1 VVALPYAVTGT
12 NSDGSPAIVTGF
24 PSALGQGETARMDAL
39 GISVTFRSVSAYTIL
54 IAKQDPGAY
63 LVWLAFAALIGGLAI
78 TFYLPRR
85 RIWARLRAD
94 GRLDVVGR
102 ADRHVDFNR
111 ELGRIVDRLVAARA
125 GP

>member
-1 VVALPYAVTGT
+1 
-12 NSDGSPAIVTGF
+12 
-24 PSALGQGETARMDAL
+24 
-39 GISVTFRSVSAYTIL
+39 VTFRSVSAYTIL